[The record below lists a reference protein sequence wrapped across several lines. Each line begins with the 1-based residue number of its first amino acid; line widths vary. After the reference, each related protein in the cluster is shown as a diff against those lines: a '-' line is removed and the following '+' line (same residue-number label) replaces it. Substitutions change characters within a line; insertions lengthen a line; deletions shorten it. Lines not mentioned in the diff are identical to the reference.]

1 MHIYKKADDLNF
13 LQQTIEFSKNYKIKC
28 RSGCD
33 GWRDFGAGSVSDKM
47 EQITGQGCRALKIG
61 DVATRFRANFCPAR
75 FPPFFDVD
83 SELNLEIFL
92 FVQRFHSFPLIN
104 LLLLLTML
112 PSSKS
117 DTFMFSYKTFYMKP
131 YPVGGEMYASGDQ
144 EFSKF

>member
-1 MHIYKKADDLNF
+1 MQKWY
-13 LQQTIEFSKNYKIKC
+13 
-28 RSGCD
+28 D

-83 SELNLEIFL
+83 SELNLGIFL

-144 EFSKF
+144 ECSKF